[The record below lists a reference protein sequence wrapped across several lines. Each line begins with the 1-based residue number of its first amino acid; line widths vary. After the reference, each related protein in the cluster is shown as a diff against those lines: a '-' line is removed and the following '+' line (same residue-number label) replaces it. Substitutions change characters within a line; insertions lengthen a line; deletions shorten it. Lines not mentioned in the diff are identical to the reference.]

1 MMKEANSVVNDR
13 VKEDDVTIMPNSISI
28 DACNVPN
35 AVLKRLI
42 EEVKYE
48 TQNNIS
54 AYNRSHNRH
63 NRGR

>member
-1 MMKEANSVVNDR
+1 MNEEFQHTIPVQADHSSEEVPLVIDPVNVD
-13 VKEDDVTIMPNSISI
+13 
-28 DACNVPN
+28 N

-42 EEVKYE
+42 GEVRSEKE
-48 TQNNIS
+48 NNLH

>member
-1 MMKEANSVVNDR
+1 MKKANSVVKN
-13 VKEDDVTIMPNSISI
+13 KIKGDDVSVKPHSISI
-28 DACNVPN
+28 DASQIPN

-42 EEVKYE
+42 EEVQYE
-48 TQNNIS
+48 NQNNIS

>member
-1 MMKEANSVVNDR
+1 MEQNSMIINNTDALESSSKPVSVEVN
-13 VKEDDVTIMPNSISI
+13 K
-28 DACNVPN
+28 VPN

-48 TQNNIS
+48 SQNNIS
-54 AYNRSHNRH
+54 AYNRTHNRH

>member
-1 MMKEANSVVNDR
+1 MKQDTSVVNNTI
-13 VKEDDVTIMPNSISI
+13 KSDDVSNNPSSLSI
-28 DACNVPN
+28 DASNIPN

-42 EEVKYE
+42 EEVQYE
-48 TQNNIS
+48 SQNNIS